1 VNLAAVAALA
11 LLLAVPS
18 LIGLAEGSIDPD
30 EAGLRLLL
38 ATACAAVAETVLRR
52 FVDAVRP
59 ARVELPQEAGPGEG

>member
-1 VNLAAVAALA
+1 MNLAAVAALA

-18 LIGLAEGSIDPD
+18 LVGLAEGSIDPD

-38 ATACAAVAETVLRR
+38 AAACAAVAETVLRR

-59 ARVELPQEAGPGEG
+59 ARVERPQDTSAGEG